1 MYSKQ
6 TVRQGSCHTMVKELH
21 IENTSLCNAGCA
33 MCARNICGK
42 GVANTYTPSN
52 MSFDSF
58 QSRVTVNITNL
69 EKVMFCGN
77 LGDPCADNGLLD
89 KIRWLKGI
97 RPNCVVGLNTNGSI
111 QNTQWWTQLAQLLTG
126 VYDYVVFSIDGLE
139 DTNHIYRT
147 GVRWDKVMANAQAY
161 INAGG
166 SAHWD
171 MLVFAHNVHQ
181 VEQCRQTAN
190 DMGFTWFRSKETDR
204 WDQFDLPHLNPV
216 QEYKKVDY
224 TGVDS
229 VDCERN
235 RDCSQFIDHTGQ
247 QWPCCHM
254 AEMYYSVNNTQQHSD
269 ILAHSPNALT
279 VEYQRR
285 LDADDP
291 FYVCKRSCGRVV
303 NKRSQWKTEYQLR

>member
-1 MYSKQ
+1 
-6 TVRQGSCHTMVKELH
+6 MVKELH

-33 MCARNICGK
+33 MCARNVRGE
-42 GVANTYTPSN
+42 GVANTFTPSN
-52 MSFDSF
+52 MSFDTF
-58 QSRVTVNITNL
+58 QAQVTVNMTHL

-77 LGDPCADNGLLD
+77 LGDPCADNGLLQ
-89 KIRWLKGI
+89 KIKWLKSI
-97 RPNCVVGLNTNGSI
+97 RPNCVVGINTNGSI
-111 QNTQWWTQLAQLLTG
+111 QNPQWWTQLAQLLTG

-147 GVRWDKVMANAQAY
+147 GVRWDKIMANASAY

-171 MLVFAHNVHQ
+171 MLVFAHNHHQ
-181 VEQCRQTAN
+181 VEQCKQTAY

-204 WDQFDLPHLNPV
+204 WDQFTFDHLKPV
-216 QEYKKVDY
+216 NEYKKIDY
-224 TGVDS
+224 NSVDS

-235 RDCSQFIDHTGQ
+235 RDCSKFIDHTGQ

-254 AEMYYSVNNTQQHSD
+254 AEMYYSVNNIQQHSD
-269 ILAHSPNALT
+269 ILAHTPNELT
-279 VEYQRR
+279 IEYQRR
-285 LDADDP
+285 LDADNP
-291 FYVCKRSCGRVV
+291 FYVCKRSCSRSV